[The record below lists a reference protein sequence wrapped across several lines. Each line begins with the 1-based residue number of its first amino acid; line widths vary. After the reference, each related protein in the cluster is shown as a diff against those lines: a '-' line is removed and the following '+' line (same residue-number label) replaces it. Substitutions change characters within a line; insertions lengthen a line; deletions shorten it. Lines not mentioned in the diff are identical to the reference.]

1 LKAALSAKALQARLK
16 KVRLIVT
23 DIDGVLTGGTIYH
36 FVDTSGELVEFKGIH
51 AQDSIA
57 LAWLA
62 ESGLIT
68 GVISG
73 RVSKGT
79 DARLRILKVKHI
91 YQHRLDKA
99 NVFSEILQAEG
110 LKPEQAVYVGDDLP
124 DLAVMKYAGLGL
136 SVAPA
141 NARPEVQAAADWVT
155 KARGGEG
162 AFREL
167 TEALLKSQD
176 LWTPILKRY

>member
-1 LKAALSAKALQARLK
+1 MAKLTPAGLRAKTAKAR
-16 KVRLIVT
+16 IVLT
-23 DIDGVLTGGTIYH
+23 DIDGVLTTGVIYH
-36 FVDTSGELVEFKGIH
+36 FVDPTTGELVEFKGIH

-57 LAWLA
+57 MAWLT

-79 DARLRILKVKHI
+79 DARLRMLKVKHI

-99 NVFSEILQAEG
+99 AVLAEIMAAEK
-110 LKPEQAVYVGDDLP
+110 LTKDQVVYVGDDIP
-124 DLAVMKYAGLGL
+124 DLAVMSRVGLA
-136 SVAPA
+136 VAPA
-141 NARPEVQAAADWVT
+141 NARPEVKAAAHWVT
-155 KARGGEG
+155 KASGGEG

-167 TEALLKSQD
+167 VEVILRSQG
-176 LWTPILKRY
+176 LWDAIIEKYR